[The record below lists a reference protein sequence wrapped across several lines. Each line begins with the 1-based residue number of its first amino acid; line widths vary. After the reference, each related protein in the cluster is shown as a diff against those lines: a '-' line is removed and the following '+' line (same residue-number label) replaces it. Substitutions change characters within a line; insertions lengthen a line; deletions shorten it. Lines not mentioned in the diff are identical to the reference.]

1 MKHDK
6 IIVAQGCEY
15 SSDTKSTGIN
25 NNQIV
30 VGGSGSG
37 KTMSITEPCL
47 LHTNNRNLI
56 VTVTKKRIV
65 SKYVPL
71 LKKKGYNVNILDF
84 TDFKNSTIG
93 FDPLRFV
100 DTPEEIAFLARSLVM
115 ANPNKQDSK
124 ADPYWDEASIS
135 LISALIGAARWQKSN
150 ATFADVVKLF
160 NGLRINYSQSNIH
173 TNYDHLFARLNRD
186 EPENPAFMHWESFCH
201 LPGRTAACVMSALSV
216 CMTSLFSQN
225 ILGVFNT
232 QDQIDIAK
240 LAEKKNVLFVVTSP
254 VNLSLASLVSVFY
267 STLLKELFEYAESR
281 ESGTLPRD
289 MHIICDDFATGAPI
303 PDFAQYISIIRE
315 KGLSVTVLCQSE
327 SQLSAMY
334 GSTQA
339 TTIINNC
346 DTYVFTG
353 SMDIATARSIGDRMN
368 IPADEALALPIG
380 TFFVFRR
387 GERAKKALRYAI
399 LEDPKYIELT
409 EDDRCA

>member
-1 MKHDK
+1 MRYDK

-25 NNQIV
+25 NNQII

-56 VTVTKKRIV
+56 VTVTKKRII
-65 SKYVPL
+65 SKYLPL

-84 TDFKNSTIG
+84 TDFNNSTIG

-115 ANPNKQDSK
+115 ANPNKHDSK

-135 LISALIGAARWQKSN
+135 LISALIGAARWQKST

-216 CMTSLFSQN
+216 CMTTLFSQN
-225 ILGVFNT
+225 ILGVFNM
-232 QDQIDIAK
+232 QEQLDIAK